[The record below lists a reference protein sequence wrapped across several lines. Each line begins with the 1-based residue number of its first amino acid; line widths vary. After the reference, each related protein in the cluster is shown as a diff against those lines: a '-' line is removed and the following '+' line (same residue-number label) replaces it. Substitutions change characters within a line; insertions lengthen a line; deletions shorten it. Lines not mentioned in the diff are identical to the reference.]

1 MNTLKQSP
9 TPLNTTFFSK
19 ENMDVVQRTIRHRF
33 REESGL
39 SIDRQND
46 NDLFAIMRS
55 EFIQQSLDPYD
66 RVCAQVKHI
75 NEGVVKK
82 ALEQIRTGVSQFMTY
97 VQDMDK
103 PIELLDLPENTTAYG
118 LVTGPQRLKL

>member
-66 RVCAQVKHI
+66 RVCDQVKQI
-75 NEGVVKK
+75 NV
-82 ALEQIRTGVSQFMTY
+82 
-97 VQDMDK
+97 
-103 PIELLDLPENTTAYG
+103 
-118 LVTGPQRLKL
+118 